1 MDLIVLF
8 SVAALILIK
17 DNLIGCI
24 WTQNAALCTQKPLFI
39 IVPSEMI
46 EIIFAHLFVIQNI
59 D

>member
-17 DNLIGCI
+17 DNQIGCN

-39 IVPSEMI
+39 IASSEMI
-46 EIIFAHLFVIQNI
+46 QIIFASLN
-59 D
+59 